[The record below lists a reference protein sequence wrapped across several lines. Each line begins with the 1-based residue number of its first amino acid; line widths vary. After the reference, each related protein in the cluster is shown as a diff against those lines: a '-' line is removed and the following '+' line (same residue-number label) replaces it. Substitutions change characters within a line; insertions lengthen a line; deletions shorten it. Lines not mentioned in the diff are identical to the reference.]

1 MSTSR
6 KQKAEANRDVA
17 GLAGYL
23 QARSDGASQTE
34 SVAGLYGARAF
45 SGAVEAERI
54 ASQLRREKLAN
65 TIGFWPRLWVRIVG

>member
-6 KQKAEANRDVA
+6 KKKADANRDAA

-23 QARSDGASQTE
+23 QARSEGVSQTD
-34 SVAGLYGARAF
+34 SVAGLYGARTY
-45 SGAVEAERI
+45 SGAMEAERI

-65 TIGFWPRLWVRIVG
+65 TTGFWPRLWVRIVG